1 MYVVKRDGHKEPV
14 MFDKITERI
23 KKLCYGL
30 NELVDPVKVAMRVI
44 EGLYDGVSTSEL
56 DNLAAETAASMTIA
70 HPDYAQLAARVA
82 ISNLHSNTKKSFS
95 ETMKDMYHYVN
106 PRNGQDAPLIADDVF
121 KVIQENAAFLDSH
134 IIYTRDF
141 NYDYF
146 GFKTLERSYLLKI
159 NGKIVERPQHM
170 LMRVS
175 VGIHLDDL
183 KSVIETYDLMSKKY
197 FTHATPTLFNAGTP
211 KPQMSSCFLLAMQDD
226 SIDGIYD
233 TLKQTA
239 KISQSAGGIGLSIHN
254 VRATGSYIRGTNGTS
269 NGIVPML
276 RVFNDTA
283 RYVDQGGGKRKGSFA
298 IYIETWHA
306 DIFDFL
312 DLKKNTG
319 KEEMRARDLFFAMWT
334 SDLFMKRVQED
345 TTWTL
350 MCPNECP
357 GLYDV
362 YGEEFEALYTD
373 YEFRGKGRKTI
384 RARELWEK
392 ILESQIETGTPY
404 MLYKDA
410 ANRKSNHKNLGT
422 IRSSN
427 LCTEIMEYTSKD
439 EIAVCNLA
447 SISLPMFIENGKFDH
462 EALYNVTKRVTR
474 NLNKVID
481 RNYYPVK
488 EAENSNMRHRPVGL
502 GVQGLADAFIMLRMP
517 FTSDEAK
524 KLNQEIFET
533 LYFAAVTAS
542 MEMAKEEGPYSTFEG
557 SPMSKGEFQYN
568 MWGMKDE
575 ELSGRWDWAS
585 LRKEVVEHG
594 VRNSLL
600 VAPMPTASTS
610 QILGNNEAFEPYTSN
625 IYTRRVLSGEFIVV
639 NKHLLHDLVER
650 GLWNETLKQEIMRHN
665 GSVQNIDVIPQDLKE
680 LYKTVWEMSMKDIID
695 MSRQR
700 GYFIDQSQSLNLFMQ
715 DANYS
720 KLTSMHFYAW
730 QSGLKTGMYYLRTK
744 SAVDAIKFTLNN
756 DKKEETPALVA
767 ETEEINIEEYKAM
780 LLKAQAAGPEDCEMC
795 GS

>member
-1 MYVVKRDGHKEPV
+1 
-14 MFDKITERI
+14 
-23 KKLCYGL
+23 LANL
-30 NELVDPVKVAMRVI
+30 NNL
-44 EGLYDGVSTSEL
+44 LY
-56 DNLAAETAASMTIA
+56 
-70 HPDYAQLAARVA
+70 Q
-82 ISNLHSNTKKSFS
+82 K
-95 ETMKDMYHYVN
+95 
-106 PRNGQDAPLIADDVF
+106 APLLSDEVHQ
-121 KVIQENAAFLDSH
+121 VIQENAEFLNSH
-134 IIYTRDF
+134 IIYNRDF

-175 VGIHLDDL
+175 VGIHLNDL
-183 KSVIETYDLMSKKY
+183 ESVIETYDLMSKKF

-211 KPQMSSCFLLAMQDD
+211 KPQMSSCFLLSMQDD

-233 TLKQTA
+233 TLKSTA

-298 IYIETWHA
+298 IYLETWHA

-345 TTWTL
+345 STWTL

-362 YGEEFEALYTD
+362 YGDEFEALYTS
-373 YEFRGKGRKTI
+373 YEAQNKGRKTI
-384 RARELWEK
+384 KARELWEK

-410 ANRKSNHKNLGT
+410 ANRKSNQKNLGT

-427 LCTEIMEYTSKD
+427 LCTEIMEYTSAD

-447 SISLPMFIENGKFDH
+447 SISLPMFVENNTFNH
-462 EALYNVTKRVTR
+462 ELLYNVTKRVTR

-488 EAENSNMRHRPVGL
+488 EAENSNLRHRPVGL
-502 GVQGLADAFIMLRMP
+502 GVQGLADAFILLRMP

-533 LYFAAVTAS
+533 MYFAAVTAS
-542 MEMAKEEGPYSTFEG
+542 MEMAKEEGPYSTFKG
-557 SPMSKGEFQYN
+557 SPISEGLFQHN
-568 MWGMKDE
+568 LWNIKDE

-585 LRKEVVEHG
+585 LRKEVMENG

-600 VAPMPTASTS
+600 MAPMPTASTS

-639 NKHLLHDLVER
+639 NKHLLYDLVER
-650 GLWNETLKQEIMRHN
+650 GLWNETTKQEIMRHN
-665 GSVQNIDVIPQDLKE
+665 GSVQNIDCIPADLKE

-695 MSRQR
+695 MSRHR

-756 DKKEETPALVA
+756 DKKAEPIPSTIAEKPEAVA
-767 ETEEINIEEYKAM
+767 VEVVAPTENGEMTAEDFAAM
-780 LLKAQAAGPEDCEMC
+780 VERARNAAGNVGDDCEMC